1 MNIIIYSPLRKCNI
15 VICIFFF
22 IPIIKW
28 NKEYYIK
35 TSCCEKVSKIAPEI
49 GRRIEKGEEVN
60 LNIDEIDL
68 RNFDGSL
75 ETFVKE
81 NNYDLV
87 ISISSAFCLN
97 HSDDLFIFK

>member
-1 MNIIIYSPLRKCNI
+1 MILKKLCIVCGNIQPMIHNHGLQPLKKYVNTDESAANINILLLTDSYS
-15 VICIFFF
+15 VV
-22 IPIIKW
+22 
-28 NKEYYIK
+28 
-35 TSCCEKVSKIAPEI
+35 VSPFLACSYS
-49 GRRIEKGEEVN
+49 
-60 LNIDEIDL
+60 NIDEIDL
-68 RNFDGSL
+68 RIFDGSL